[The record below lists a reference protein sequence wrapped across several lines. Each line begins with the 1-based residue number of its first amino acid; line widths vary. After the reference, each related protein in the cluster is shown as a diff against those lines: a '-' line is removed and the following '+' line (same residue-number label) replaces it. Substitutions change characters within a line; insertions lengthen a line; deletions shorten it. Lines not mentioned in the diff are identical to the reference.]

1 LDLGL
6 AQAYEIEK
14 SKWDIEKSVKYLT
27 RQDYTTA
34 KRVLMCADMGTGK
47 NYTWTTCKEEYR
59 LLAPLRSIVG
69 QQGSTNNINHDKI
82 TTYDQAKKLLT
93 AIDSG
98 LIQPQNEILV
108 IDEAHNLFLSEYRFI
123 ALSTLESLIKYDWK
137 QIIFQSATIDSDSF
151 DSIIDFDVKV
161 RIHNKDKPTLKI
173 QRHFNNSLSAF
184 QVIAEKLAENPF
196 KSLVL
201 YNDKEELES
210 FSNLFGSIGLKT
222 FIVSADTI
230 RNGGLVVDENGDEK
244 PHPAF
249 MLANDDEFLMGKTD
263 IILGTTS
270 LVEGISIQDEV
281 DEVNC
286 FIVGDIHPAF
296 IKQLC
301 GRFRK
306 AKTIN
311 CYLIAN
317 FVKVGFSI
325 ENWVEEQKAKTKTLL
340 MAAQNYSTLLKCQT
354 FSYADHIDYITS
366 LGITESQLIFDRVTQ
381 TYLRSDLSDL
391 FTMAEGQKLQFYSN
405 HDYAYSVLKEMGF
418 IVLKHEKII
427 TDKELVL
434 EVQDESKRV
443 KSDSMANRQRSE
455 KHLLGLARSLV
466 VDGSIDRIDFVNS
479 MTEMKI
485 DDKFQYLVVKTVS
498 ELNVP
503 TITIEELETITKR
516 LVTKQTANNN
526 IVKEYWL
533 KESKHGVI
541 ADLRRNYPSGTQLD
555 VVGQR
560 DLIAQAFGSMVSIL
574 ESSLTI
580 SRQEAFDIVMRDRR
594 WKNIK
599 DDMEL
604 VNGVVKA
611 NIDQPLKIVKAF
623 MDVESIQKQLNGERV
638 RIAIIK

>member
-1 LDLGL
+1 
-6 AQAYEIEK
+6 
-14 SKWDIEKSVKYLT
+14 
-27 RQDYTTA
+27 
-34 KRVLMCADMGTGK
+34 
-47 NYTWTTCKEEYR
+47 
-59 LLAPLRSIVG
+59 
-69 QQGSTNNINHDKI
+69 
-82 TTYDQAKKLLT
+82 
-93 AIDSG
+93 
-98 LIQPQNEILV
+98 
-108 IDEAHNLFLSEYRFI
+108 
-123 ALSTLESLIKYDWK
+123 
-137 QIIFQSATIDSDSF
+137 
-151 DSIIDFDVKV
+151 
-161 RIHNKDKPTLKI
+161 
-173 QRHFNNSLSAF
+173 
-184 QVIAEKLAENPF
+184 
-196 KSLVL
+196 
-201 YNDKEELES
+201 
-210 FSNLFGSIGLKT
+210 
-222 FIVSADTI
+222 
-230 RNGGLVVDENGDEK
+230 
-244 PHPAF
+244 
-249 MLANDDEFLMGKTD
+249 
-263 IILGTTS
+263 
-270 LVEGISIQDEV
+270 
-281 DEVNC
+281 
-286 FIVGDIHPAF
+286 
-296 IKQLC
+296 
-301 GRFRK
+301 
-306 AKTIN
+306 
-311 CYLIAN
+311 
-317 FVKVGFSI
+317 
-325 ENWVEEQKAKTKTLL
+325 
-340 MAAQNYSTLLKCQT
+340 
-354 FSYADHIDYITS
+354 
-366 LGITESQLIFDRVTQ
+366 
-381 TYLRSDLSDL
+381 
-391 FTMAEGQKLQFYSN
+391 
-405 HDYAYSVLKEMGF
+405 MGF